1 MYFGRQARLFSLAS
15 FNGWSDQ
22 IRNLNVDYVE
32 QELNVWCVGVTAI
45 VRVTLQDGSFH
56 ENVGF
61 AEAKNQS
68 KGEAMQEAKK
78 VSERDLIKGRLPW
91 TLLVSSV
98 CVCSGRTLR
107 PHSRRSACIS
117 FL

>member
-1 MYFGRQARLFSLAS
+1 MRTICFGNQVLSFSFVS

-22 IRNLNVDYVE
+22 IKNLNVDYIE
-32 QELNVWCVGVTAI
+32 QELNMWCVGVTAI

-68 KGEAMQEAKK
+68 KGEAMLEAKK
-78 VSERDLIKGRLPW
+78 VSDWR
-91 TLLVSSV
+91 
-98 CVCSGRTLR
+98 
-107 PHSRRSACIS
+107 
-117 FL
+117 

>member
-1 MYFGRQARLFSLAS
+1 M
-15 FNGWSDQ
+15 
-22 IRNLNVDYVE
+22 DYVE

-61 AEAKNQS
+61 SEAKNQS
-68 KGEAMQEAKK
+68 KGEAMQEAKR
-78 VSERDLIKGRLPW
+78 VSEWDPLKGRLLW
-91 TLLVSSV
+91 TLLVSNV
-98 CVCSGRTLR
+98 CVCSEHTLGPR
-107 PHSRRSACIS
+107 SRRSACLS